1 MTAVCRALEP
11 LLSLHASGALE
22 PEEAARLDAHL
33 ETCPTCRADLAAV
46 RELLGLVQLPAPTV
60 AETAV
65 LADLPS
71 RTLGALRRRARRRG
85 YGRRLLVGWAVAAA
99 VLLALTAPAFL
110 RTRTPQLTSLDLEGA
125 AAATTSA
132 AWEEPDPSTL
142 WDEAGLVDV
151 FDSSSEDGAYDDVA
165 LAAYDTDGGI

>member
-1 MTAVCRALEP
+1 MTAICRALEP

-33 ETCPTCRADLAAV
+33 ETCPACRADLAAA
-46 RELLGLVQLPAPTV
+46 RELLGLVQLPAPTA
-60 AETAV
+60 AETLV

-71 RTLGALRRRARRRG
+71 RTLGELRRRERRRG
-85 YGRRLLVGWAVAAA
+85 LGRRLLVGWAVAAA

-110 RTRTPQLTSLDLEGA
+110 RNRTPQLTPADLAGV
-125 AAATTSA
+125 ATTTTA
-132 AWEEPDPSTL
+132 AWEEPDPSSL

-151 FDSSSEDGAYDDVA
+151 FSSSSQDGSDDDAA
-165 LAAYDTDGGI
+165 LAAYDDGAGI